1 MRLLFGGVI
10 LNNILVRLFSDYK
23 KTQDEYIQ
31 AILPNAILPNWDY
44 KRLEMYANGVVIGK
58 YRERDPETLKVIQLN
73 IPQEKIKQVISSYYK
88 DEIIKLSLSDCNIG
102 TPNGYLE
109 DVKRKKEALKE
120 LENSNLKE
128 WIKKYEDWIYL
139 NVSKNSN
146 DVIGLIYIYYGYE
159 EYSKIENSVYN
170 SNKDNISK
178 IYNNL
183 TKEIPSFSKY
193 RLLPI
198 DASRELM
205 CIEPPRI
212 YDKTI
217 NKTLF
222 LKNIPINV
230 ANKFYE
236 LLQNNVISEISVRVS
251 NNIIFDNK
259 NDFLCLLEEVERGVM
274 FSISNIGL
282 YDVTKLY
289 SNNFGD
295 CLWII
300 VDDENITFEE
310 ICDDFDI
317 YDNKI
322 VTQVIHLQYSKE
334 DTDIIITHLDH
345 EYIFYTEDE
354 YSIRINNPH
363 QKGEAAHRIKSF
375 KIDKSRIPFTEPCNV
390 EYKDNNVENASNIQV
405 PFIYF
410 ILENYFKHK
419 DLLNEYFQKIL
430 KQQ

>member
-1 MRLLFGGVI
+1 M
-10 LNNILVRLFSDYK
+10 NNILVRLFSDYK
-23 KTQDEYIQ
+23 KTEDEYIQ

-44 KRLEMYANGVVIGK
+44 KRLAKYANGVVIGK
-58 YRERDPETLKVIQLN
+58 YRERDPETLKVIQSN
-73 IPQEKIKQVISSYYK
+73 ISQEKIKQVISSYYK
-88 DEIIKLSLSDCNIG
+88 DQIIKLSLSNCNVGI
-102 TPNGYLE
+102 PNRYLK

-128 WIKKYEDWIYL
+128 WIEKYEDWIYL
-139 NVSKNSN
+139 NVPKDSN
-146 DVIGLIYIYYGYE
+146 EVNGLIYIYYGYE
-159 EYSKIENSVYN
+159 EYSKFENSVYN

-183 TKEIPSFSKY
+183 TKKIPAFSKY
-193 RLLPI
+193 GLLPI

-236 LLQNNVISEISVRVS
+236 LLQKNVISEISVRVS

-259 NDFLCLLEEVERGVM
+259 NDFSFLLEEVERGVV
-274 FSISNIGL
+274 FSLRNIGL

-289 SNNFGD
+289 SYNIGD
-295 CLWII
+295 CIWII

-375 KIDKSRIPFTEPCNV
+375 KIDKSRIPFTDPCNV
-390 EYKDNNVENASNIQV
+390 ECKDNNGENINNIQV

-410 ILENYFKHK
+410 VLENYFKHK
-419 DLLNEYFQKIL
+419 DLLNEYFQEIL
-430 KQQ
+430 NNQ